1 MKVSAR
7 NTLMGIVKDLDI
19 GDIRVEVSIEV
30 TESSEIKILI
40 PTNVLNKLNI
50 RSGDDLEVVIDS
62 RSIVLVKEN
71 K

>member
-1 MKVSAR
+1 
-7 NTLMGIVKDLDI
+7 MGIVKDLDI